1 MNKYR
6 VNHIIYTIKGLRF
19 MKDEIES
26 LPQEPEACEMKTP
39 HDHRIMV
46 KALEN
51 PLRRR
56 IVKSIGAFGKTR
68 KEIMNELNISDSQ
81 LKFQLDFLVKE
92 CYAEVDGEKCRLNT
106 KGLQELLANI
116 K

>member
-1 MNKYR
+1 
-6 VNHIIYTIKGLRF
+6 
-19 MKDEIES
+19 MKDDVES
-26 LPQEPEACEMKTP
+26 LPQEPDACEMKTP
-39 HDHRIMV
+39 KDHIIMF

-51 PLRRR
+51 PLRRK

-68 KEIMNELNISDSQ
+68 KEIIKELGISESQ

-92 CYAEVDGEKCRLNT
+92 CYAELEGEKCRLNA
-106 KGLQELLANI
+106 KGMQELLVNI

>member
-1 MNKYR
+1 
-6 VNHIIYTIKGLRF
+6 
-19 MKDEIES
+19 MKDDIDS
-26 LPQEPEACEMKTP
+26 LPQEPDACEMKTP
-39 HDHRIMV
+39 KDHRIMF

-51 PLRRR
+51 PLRRK

-68 KEIMNELNISDSQ
+68 LEIIKELGISESQ

-92 CYAEVDGEKCRLNT
+92 CYAQVDGDMCRLNA